1 MIEKKGQNILAEFQ
15 SLSVLIKELADEG
28 DETAALLLE
37 EFNACGASLVNYVLE
52 CSSEIGKLNT
62 QKEETKEELQKLNAK
77 LEALEKSVPK
87 ADFEHYSKVAEK
99 KYSKYWNI
107 MEEKSKTFIATA
119 MYVFNLMKAYS
130 GDFSPV
136 VLEFSKALEE
146 ELKEKIFFKFI
157 TEQSKKP
164 LRLDKGRIIEAIRTY
179 KNDKIYF
186 IEYSMMLKTFR
197 KPRFVDNSY
206 WVLLHQ
212 TLQAKGW
219 RMDIL
224 TNPAFIDDGVNF
236 VETFRNRAAHANTFT
251 QQEAVVC
258 SEKTKELTYT
268 FLSAYPQK

>member
-1 MIEKKGQNILAEFQ
+1 MIENKGRNILAEFQ
-15 SLSVLIKELADEG
+15 SLSVFIKELADEG

-37 EFNACGASLVNYVLE
+37 EFNACGESLVNYVLE

-62 QKEETKEELQKLNAK
+62 QKEETEEEVQKLNAK

-87 ADFEHYSKVAEK
+87 ADFEYCLRLAEK
-99 KYSKYWNI
+99 KYSKYWAI
-107 MEEKSKTFIATA
+107 MEKNSKTFLATA
-119 MYVFNLMKAYS
+119 TYLFNFLRAQNL
-130 GDFSPV
+130 DFSPV
-136 VLEFSKALEE
+136 VLEFSKAFEE
-146 ELKEKIFFKFI
+146 EMKEKIFFKFI

-179 KNDKIYF
+179 KNEKFYF
-186 IEYSMMLKTFR
+186 VEYTMMLKMFR
-197 KPRFVDNSY
+197 KPRFVDDSY

-219 RMDIL
+219 RMDVL
-224 TNPAFIDDGVNF
+224 TNPAFIEDGVNF
-236 VETFRNRAAHANTFT
+236 VETFRNHAAHANTFT

-268 FLSAYPQK
+268 FLSAYPKK